1 MVRKMVLS
9 LMELSMFS
17 SNIVCLEEIAFN
29 QHWISAHDLKRVGKE
44 LNKTSYGQYLLSLVV
59 EKS

>member
-1 MVRKMVLS
+1 MVLS

-29 QHWISAHDLKRVGKE
+29 QHWLSVDDLKRAGKE
-44 LNKTSYGQYLLSLVV
+44 SSKTSYGQYLLLLVV

>member
-1 MVRKMVLS
+1 MVLS

-29 QHWISAHDLKRVGKE
+29 QHWVSVDDLKRAGKE
-44 LNKTSYGQYLLSLVV
+44 SSKTSYGQYLLSLVV